1 MIEGLLDYNNGVFV
15 FTKNKT
21 ECIIKHEQAYQMYNR
36 GVVATMAVLELFEE
50 IEHENYMAHVLQDEL

>member
-1 MIEGLLDYNNGVFV
+1 M

-36 GVVATMAVLELFEE
+36 GVEATMAVLELFEE

>member
-15 FTKNKT
+15 FIKNKT
-21 ECIIKHEQAYQMYNR
+21 EHIINHEQAYQMYSR
-36 GVVATMAVLELFEE
+36 GVKATMAVLELFEE